1 MAKAVAIIPARF
13 GSTRF
18 PGKALKNL
26 NGKPVIL
33 HVAEKASLCK
43 TVGKVIVATDDNRI
57 LETVESA
64 GFTARLTS
72 REHRSGTDRIAEVAR
87 EIEEDIVVNIQGDE
101 PMIDP
106 ESVDLAVNE
115 LLRDKNLQVSTL
127 RVPIGDEEYRNPNAV
142 KVVTDKNGMALYFSR
157 APIPFNRSGLD
168 NMHIFKHLGIYVYRR
183 KFLLEFAGME
193 PTELEQAEQLE
204 QLRILENGT
213 GIKVLTARMDSIGID
228 TPEDLARAEEL
239 MNV

>member
-1 MAKAVAIIPARF
+1 MEKAVAIIPARF

-18 PGKALKNL
+18 PGKALQNL

-33 HVAEKASLCK
+33 HVAQKASLCK

-57 LETVESA
+57 LKTVESA
-64 GFTARLTS
+64 GFMARLTS
-72 REHRSGTDRIAEVAR
+72 REHRSGTDRIAETAR
-87 EIEEDIVVNIQGDE
+87 EIEEEIVVNIQGDE

-127 RVPIGDEEYRNPNAV
+127 RVPIGYEEYRNPNAV

-157 APIPFNRSGLD
+157 ASIPYHRGEQRIPIY
-168 NMHIFKHLGIYVYRR
+168 KHLGIYVYRR
-183 KFLLEFAGME
+183 DFLLEFAGME

-213 GIKVLTARMDSIGID
+213 GIKVVTAKADSIGID

>member
-1 MAKAVAIIPARF
+1 MKKAAAIIPARF

-26 NGKPVIL
+26 HGKPVIL

-57 LETVESA
+57 LETVQSA
-64 GFTARLTS
+64 GFTAKLTG

-87 EIEEDIVVNIQGDE
+87 EIEEEIVVNIQGDE

-115 LLRDKNLQVSTL
+115 LLRDENLMVSTL
-127 RVPIGDEEYRNPNAV
+127 RVPIGEEEYKNPNAV
-142 KVVTDKNGMALYFSR
+142 KVVTDKNSMALYFSR
-157 APIPFNRSGLD
+157 APIPYHRSGLEK
-168 NMHIFKHLGIYVYRR
+168 MRVFKHLGIYVYRR
-183 KFLLEFAGME
+183 EFLLEFAGME
-193 PTELEQAEQLE
+193 PTELEMAEKLE
-204 QLRILENGT
+204 QLRILENGI
-213 GIKVLTARMDSIGID
+213 GIKVVTAKMDSIGID
-228 TPEDLARAEEL
+228 TPEDLAKAEEL